1 MCDFGHQWIL
11 FVDEQTP
18 EKETDALCPECPEHY
33 KAVMLKKD
41 LVADDVQI
49 TIRPASRIGDRVK
62 QQVVLRGK
70 YYIII
75 SDISNTWEKVS
86 EKVYSWNETMEIIK
100 IFDKRSVDWA
110 IKYWNRKK
118 L

>member
-1 MCDFGHQWIL
+1 MSRVSRKLRSCY
-11 FVDEQTP
+11 V
-18 EKETDALCPECPEHY
+18 EKKP
-33 KAVMLKKD
+33 
-41 LVADDVQI
+41 VADDVQI

-86 EKVYSWNETMEIIK
+86 DKVYSWNDTMEIIEN
-100 IFDKRSVDWA
+100 FDKRSVDWA
-110 IKYWNRKK
+110 IKYWDRKK